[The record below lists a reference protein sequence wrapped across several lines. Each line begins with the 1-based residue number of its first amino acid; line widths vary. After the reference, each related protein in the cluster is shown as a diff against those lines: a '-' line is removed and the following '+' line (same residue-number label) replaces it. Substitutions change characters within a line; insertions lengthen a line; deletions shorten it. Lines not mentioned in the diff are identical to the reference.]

1 MISDNK
7 CVKNKEIAR
16 IFDRI
21 ADALEFQGANR
32 FRVVAYRK
40 AARILDDLTEDVS
53 VLAQANKLESLPGI
67 GHAIA
72 TKIAEYLSTGTV
84 KKYEEVKKE
93 IPGTLLD
100 LLDIQNL
107 GPKTLAL
114 AYKELGVESLKDL
127 KQVIKTG
134 RLEELPQMGK
144 QKVDN
149 IRKGIVL
156 YERAHERLSIAAAE
170 EIAHELIAYL
180 KKETRIKHI
189 SAAGSLRRW
198 KETIGD
204 IDILATGPNSRKI
217 ITVFTQFPNA
227 ERVLAAGTTKS
238 SILVRG
244 GVQVDLRIV
253 NAGSYGAALQYF
265 TGSKAHNI
273 RLRNIAKSKG
283 LKLSEYGVFRGK
295 KQIAGRNE
303 RDVYKILG
311 LIYVPP
317 EIREDRGE
325 VELALKNKLP
335 KLVEHRSIRGDL
347 HMHST
352 YSDSEATI
360 AELATAADAHG
371 YEYILITDHSQS
383 VTYAHGV
390 EPKRLYAQWKEIDR
404 LNKKLR
410 TPHILKGVEVD
421 IRRDGTLDYPD
432 AILKECDFVVAAIH
446 QGFKH
451 KVTERMCRAMQN
463 PYVDIIAHPTGRLI
477 SSREGYHIDLHR
489 VMEVAAKTGTWL
501 EINAYWDRLDLNDT
515 NARAAHEQGVSIS
528 IGTDAHDIKGLQWMK
543 FGVATA
549 RRAWLASKD
558 VVNTYTLKK
567 LRAAR
572 KVNRKK

>member
-1 MISDNK
+1 M
-7 CVKNKEIAR
+7 KNKEIAR

-40 AARILDDLTEDVS
+40 AARVLDDLTEDVS
-53 VLAQANKLESLPGI
+53 VLAQADKLESLPGI

-72 TKIAEYLSTGTV
+72 TKITEYLATGTM

-114 AYKELGVESLKDL
+114 AYNALGVASLKDL
-127 KQVIKTG
+127 KKVIKNG
-134 RLEELPQMGK
+134 QLEELPQMGK

-149 IRKGIVL
+149 IRKGIAL
-156 YERAHERLSIAAAE
+156 YERAHERLSIALAE
-170 EIAHELIAYL
+170 EIASELIAYL
-180 KKETRIKHI
+180 KKEALINNI
-189 SAAGSLRRW
+189 STAGSLRRW

-204 IDILATGPNSRKI
+204 IDILATGRNGKKI
-217 ITVFTQFPNA
+217 ITVFTQFPRA

-238 SILVRG
+238 SILVSG

-253 NAGSYGAALQYF
+253 KAGSYGAALQYF

-283 LKLSEYGVFRGK
+283 YKLSEYGVFRGK
-295 KQIAGRNE
+295 KQIAGRTE
-303 RDVYKILG
+303 KDVYRVLG
-311 LIYVPP
+311 CAYVPP

-325 VELALKNKLP
+325 IELARKNKLP
-335 KLVEHRSIRGDL
+335 KLITHSDIRGDL
-347 HMHST
+347 QMHST
-352 YSDSEATI
+352 YSDSDATI
-360 AELATAADAHG
+360 AELATAARAHG

-383 VTYAHGV
+383 VTYAHGM
-390 EPKRLYAQWKEIDR
+390 EPKRLYKQWKEIDK
-404 LNKKLR
+404 LNKKSAK
-410 TPHILKGVEVD
+410 PYILKGVEVD
-421 IRRDGTLDYPD
+421 ILRDGTLDYPD
-432 AILKECDFVVAAIH
+432 AILKQCDFVVAAIH

-451 KVTERMCRAMQN
+451 NVTERMCRAMQN

-477 SSREGYHIDLHR
+477 SSREGYHMDVHR
-489 VMEVAAKTGTWL
+489 VMEVASETGTWL
-501 EINAYWDRLDLNDT
+501 EINAYWDRLDLNDI
-515 NARAAHEQGVSIS
+515 NARAAHELGVSMS
-528 IGTDAHDIKGLQWMK
+528 IGTDAHDVKGLSWMK

-549 RRAWLASKD
+549 RRAWLDAKA

-572 KVNRKK
+572 KVDRQK

>member
-1 MISDNK
+1 
-7 CVKNKEIAR
+7 VKNKELAH

-40 AARILDDLTEDVS
+40 AARILEDLTEDVA
-53 VLAQANKLESLPGI
+53 VLAQANELESLPGI

-72 TKIAEYLSTGTV
+72 TKITEYLSTGTM

-114 AYKELGVESLKDL
+114 AYNALGVESLKDL
-127 KQVIKTG
+127 KRAIKNG
-134 RLEELPQMGK
+134 RLEKLPQMGK

-149 IRKGIVL
+149 IRRGIVL
-156 YERAHERLSIAAAE
+156 YERAHERLSIAVAE
-170 EIAHELIAYL
+170 EIASELVAYL
-180 KKETRIKHI
+180 KKHARIKNI
-189 SAAGSLRRW
+189 SPAGSLRRW

-204 IDILATGPNSRKI
+204 IDILAAGTNGKKI
-217 ITVFTQFPNA
+217 IKIFTQFPHA

-253 NAGSYGAALQYF
+253 EAGSYGAALQYF

-273 RLRNIAKSKG
+273 RLRSIAKSKG

-295 KQIAGRNE
+295 QQIAGRTE
-303 RDVYKILG
+303 KEVYRILG
-311 LIYVPP
+311 LSFVPP

-325 VELALKNKLP
+325 VERAVKNKLP
-335 KLVEHRSIRGDL
+335 KLVKHSDIRGDL
-347 HMHST
+347 QMHST

-360 AELATAADAHG
+360 AELAAAANDHG

-383 VTYAHGV
+383 VTYAHGM
-390 EPKRLYAQWKEIDR
+390 EPRRLYKQWKEIDR
-404 LNKKLR
+404 LNKKRAPLC
-410 TPHILKGVEVD
+410 ILKGVEVD
-421 IRRDGTLDYPD
+421 ILRDGTLDYPD
-432 AILKECDFVVAAIH
+432 TILKQCDFVIAAVH

-451 KVTERMCRAMQN
+451 NVTERICHAMQN

-477 SSREGYHIDLHR
+477 SSREGYHIDLHT
-489 VMEVAAKTGTWL
+489 VMDVAAETGTWL
-501 EINAYWDRLDLNDT
+501 EINAYWDRLDLSDV
-515 NARAAHEQGVSIS
+515 NARAAQERGARIS
-528 IGTDAHDIKGLQWMK
+528 IGTDAHDTNGLQWMK

-549 RRAWLASKD
+549 RRAWLESRD